1 MQTHKQN
8 AVELLTTYKTI
19 IMLSPEAKQKILN
32 QLNHHRANYTSDT
45 KHARVLGIN
54 TAQYSRIKSGELERV
69 ISETKWI
76 SLARILNVQLQENRV
91 WETVKT
97 ETFNYITTQLES
109 CQNRSISAIFC
120 DIAGIGKSHTAK
132 HYVDNNQN
140 AVYVDCSQVKSKQ
153 KLIRKIARE
162 FGVDYTGRYSD
173 VYEDL
178 VYYVQTIPTPLIILD
193 EAGDLDYSA
202 FLELKAL
209 WNATEYL
216 CGWYMMGAD
225 GLEEKINRQKD
236 LKKVGYTELFDRYGN
251 GYKKVTPNGKD
262 ALKDFNMQQI
272 ALVSKANKSNVS
284 PTVMYGKTLGSLR
297 KVRVEIEK
305 QHLAA

>member
-1 MQTHKQN
+1 
-8 AVELLTTYKTI
+8 
-19 IMLSPEAKQKILN
+19 MLSPEYKTKILA
-32 QLNHHRANYTSDT
+32 QMAISRANYPSDV
-45 KHARVLGIN
+45 KHSRVLGIDN
-54 TAQYSRIKSGELERV
+54 TQYSRIKNGELTKV
-69 ISETKWI
+69 IAEPKWI
-76 SLARILNVQLQENRV
+76 SIARILGVQLKDEHR

-132 HYVDNNQN
+132 HYVENNQN
-140 AVYVDCSQVKSKQ
+140 AVYIDCSQVKSKQ

-178 VYYVQTIPTPLIILD
+178 VFYVQSIPTPLIILD

-236 LKKVGYTELFDRYGN
+236 LKKVGYTEIFDRYGN
-251 GYKKVTPNGKD
+251 GYKKVTPNGKE

-284 PTVMYGKTLGSLR
+284 PSVMYGKTLGSLR